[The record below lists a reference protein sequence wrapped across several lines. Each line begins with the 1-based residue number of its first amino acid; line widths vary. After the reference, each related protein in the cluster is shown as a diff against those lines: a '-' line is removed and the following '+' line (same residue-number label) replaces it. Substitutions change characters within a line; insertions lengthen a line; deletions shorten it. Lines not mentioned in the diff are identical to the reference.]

1 MIGGKIGQIF
11 NLSKSEAGNFSGR
24 GIRLRRT
31 FRIARHFRSVRL
43 WLGLLSAR
51 RPLSVA
57 PLFVCSVADAAVS
70 ARRFDL
76 IGKPRPNLRHLQHDG
91 FGLFIHGGSRDL

>member
-1 MIGGKIGQIF
+1 MP
-11 NLSKSEAGNFSGR
+11 A
-24 GIRLRRT
+24 
-31 FRIARHFRSVRL
+31 FRIAVIGGDGIGPEVIEQAIR
-43 WLGLLSAR
+43 
-51 RPLSVA
+51 
-57 PLFVCSVADAAVS
+57 VADAAVS